1 MEAIVNNLIKAIGW
15 SILHSL
21 WQGAI
26 IFAVLFIFLSVKTK
40 VSAKLRHNFSIVAL
54 FATFTS
60 FCFTFASLFNLPK
73 QAAGFSDTQLT
84 NEMLLQFYNL
94 SNNWS
99 FKTERYFPIIVA
111 LYVLGIGFQLTVLI
125 SGYVKLKKLK
135 KSHIAPIPSEWLTV
149 AAQTVAKLGISK
161 KIQFY
166 LSDRVNVPVALGFLK
181 PVVLFPVAL
190 VAQLDIK
197 QVEAILIHE
206 LSHIR
211 RNDYVLNL
219 IKTGIE
225 TVLFFNPFVWLI
237 SRFIHIEREH
247 ACDDLVVNFTGEP
260 VTYAHA
266 LLKLEL
272 IKDKMQPALCLAA
285 TGKNQHLYQRIK
297 RITNMKTNYMNAK
310 QKILA
315 LCLTLATVI
324 SLAWINPTKNE
335 IASVKTTKANLRKL
349 LTSAEKPS
357 SLVCLADT
365 DTVKN
370 KIVREIVIKN
380 RDGKRTVYQSL
391 DEMPDSVRERVLELD
406 KKFNSP
412 EWKEHIAK
420 IELRGKELDQQ
431 FNSPEWKRKMAKI
444 ELDAK
449 KMEKKFNS
457 PEWKEKMAK
466 MELNAEEMAKK
477 FNSPEWKA
485 QMAKIELMGK
495 ELDKKFNSP
504 EWKEQIAKIELNAK
518 EMEKKFNSPEW
529 KAKMDQIEL
538 QGRELDKKFNSPEWK
553 EKIKKIE
560 LDAKKMEQK
569 LNSPEWKKKMKDIE
583 ELRNS
588 PEYKELQ
595 EKYEKD
601 LEQLKK
607 KKGISSDK
615 AFLLL
620 DSSLPIQITNL
631 PMIALAPVEKVFV
644 AAPTATLNINPTVDL
659 NKTINLQLFKDK
671 NK

>member
-26 IFAVLFIFLSVKTK
+26 IFAVLFILLSVKTK

-73 QAAGFSDTQLT
+73 QAAGSSDTQLT

-380 RDGKRTVYQSL
+380 KDGKRTVYQSL

-485 QMAKIELMGK
+485 QMAKIELIGK

-504 EWKEQIAKIELNAK
+504 EWKEHIAKIELNAK

-553 EKIKKIE
+553 EKMKKIE

-631 PMIALAPVEKVFV
+631 PMVALAPVEKVFV
-644 AAPTATLNINPTVDL
+644 TSPTATLNINPTVDL